1 MMPETLRQ
9 YRERTAFME
18 DSLAPWGGLRTSDGL
33 TAKVGPDGSF
43 RPFCGDTVIF
53 SLEED
58 TIRWLADV
66 QETLYDT
73 CGSCLAERIAP
84 ETFHI
89 TLHDLRNQ
97 PESMP
102 EGVADRR
109 AQALRMIA
117 RAREEFP
124 SPLTLRSRCM
134 FSMVGSSVVMG
145 FEPAGEQDCAALMTL
160 YGRFQQLVPLSYPL
174 TLHVTL
180 AYYRPGV
187 YDDAM
192 LDRLREVMGRVGRE
206 ERMCPLETRRLHY
219 ATFGSMAYYSLAR
232 EDALLASR
240 EVGGEFGPAR

>member
-18 DSLAPWGGLRTSDGL
+18 DSLAPCGGLRTSDSL
-33 TAKVGPDGSF
+33 TRKVGPDGSF
-43 RPFCGDTVIF
+43 RPIYGDTVIF

-58 TIRWLADV
+58 VIRWLKGV
-66 QETLYDT
+66 QGALYDA
-73 CGSCLAERIAP
+73 CGPCLAERIVP
-84 ETFHI
+84 ETFHM

-97 PESMP
+97 PEGMP
-102 EGVADRR
+102 EGAADRR

-124 SPLTLRSRCM
+124 SALTLRSRCM

-160 YGRFQQLVPLSYPL
+160 YERFQQLVPLAYPL

-180 AYYRPGV
+180 AYYRPGA

-192 LDRLREVMGRVGRE
+192 LGRLRDIMGRVGRE
-206 ERMCPLETRRLHY
+206 ERACHLETRRLHY
-219 ATFGSMAYYSLAR
+219 ATFGSMAFYSLAR
-232 EDALLASR
+232 EDAL
-240 EVGGEFGPAR
+240 